1 MYGWVGCNESEV
13 GGGGRGGEGADVERE
28 GRKERRE
35 GMRER
40 KKNKGIESIRVCGKL
55 RKDGR

>member
-35 GMRER
+35 GMREG
-40 KKNKGIESIRVCGKL
+40 KKIKV
-55 RKDGR
+55 